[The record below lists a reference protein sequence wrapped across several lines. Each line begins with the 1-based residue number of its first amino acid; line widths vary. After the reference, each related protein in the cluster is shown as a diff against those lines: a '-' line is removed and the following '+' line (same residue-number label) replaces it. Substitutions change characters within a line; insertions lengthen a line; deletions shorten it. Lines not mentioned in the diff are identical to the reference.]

1 MKWIYTEITRG
12 PDPYLWEL
20 CLVSSKEEVIRRFK
34 LFENYDRYEMSE
46 IYSDGSE
53 EVVSGWGW
61 TRFHKKCLNSS
72 KTLLKLIEENN
83 YPDLPEDVLSHIIK
97 EFDYPGS
104 NG

>member
-1 MKWIYTEITRG
+1 MKWTYTEISRG

-20 CLVSSKEEVIRRFK
+20 HLVSSKDELIRQFK
-34 LFENYDRYEMSE
+34 LYENNDRYEMSE
-46 IYSDGSE
+46 IYPDGSE
-53 EVVSGWGW
+53 QVISGRGW
-61 TRFHKKCLNSS
+61 TRHQTNLNSS

-83 YPDLPEDVLSHIIK
+83 YPDLPEDVLTHIIK

>member
-46 IYSDGSE
+46 IYPDGSE
-53 EVVSGWGW
+53 QVISGRGW
-61 TRFHKKCLNSS
+61 TRHGTDLNSS

-83 YPDLPEDVLSHIIK
+83 YPDLPEDVLGHIIK